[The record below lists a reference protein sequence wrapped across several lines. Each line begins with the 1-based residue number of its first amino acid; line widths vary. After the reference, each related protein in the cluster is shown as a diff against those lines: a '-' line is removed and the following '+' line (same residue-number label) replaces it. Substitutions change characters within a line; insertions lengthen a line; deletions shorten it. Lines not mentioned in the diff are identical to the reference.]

1 MRRDTISGCVCLV
14 ISIVLLGA
22 TRGLPEASILVPIG
36 PGIYPRVVLAITAVL
51 SIIVI
56 ATGLRARKAIRSTTE
71 PVDAGARNYPL
82 VIAAFAVFGL
92 YTLLLPI
99 AGFRIATFL
108 FVAALQGL
116 LEPPRT
122 VRALSILI
130 GVALATSLVSHFIFE
145 RNLGVLLPRGS
156 LTGL

>member
-1 MRRDTISGCVCLV
+1 MRRDTITGCVCLV
-14 ISIVLLGA
+14 LSVVLLGA

-56 ATGLRARKAIRSTTE
+56 ATGLRARKAIRSSNE
-71 PVDAGARNYPL
+71 PVDEGARNYPL

-122 VRALSILI
+122 VRTMSMLI
-130 GVALATSLVSHFIFE
+130 GVSIATSLISHFIFE

>member
-1 MRRDTISGCVCLV
+1 MQRDTVTGCACLV
-14 ISIVLLGA
+14 VSVVLLGA

-56 ATGLRARKAIRSTTE
+56 ATGLRARKAIRPNSE
-71 PVDAGARNYPL
+71 RADAGARNYPL

-92 YTLLLPI
+92 YTLILPI

-116 LEPPRT
+116 LDPPRT
-122 VRALSILI
+122 VRTISVLFGIAI
-130 GVALATSLVSHFIFE
+130 ATSLISHFIFE

>member
-1 MRRDTISGCVCLV
+1 MSV
-14 ISIVLLGA
+14 VLLGA

-36 PGIYPRVVLAITAVL
+36 PGMYPRVVLAITAVL

-56 ATGLRARKAIRSTTE
+56 AIGVRTKKVIPSNNAL
-71 PVDAGARNYPL
+71 VDTGARNYPL
-82 VIAAFAVFGL
+82 VLAAFAVFGL
-92 YTLLLPI
+92 YTLILPI

-116 LEPPRT
+116 LDPPRT
-122 VRALSILI
+122 VRRMSIVI
-130 GVALATSLVSHFIFE
+130 GVAIATALISHYIFE

-156 LTGL
+156 LTGM